1 MQLSV
6 GPFLCICMLLLAFS
20 IMTEAVQ
27 RGDIE
32 EYVRQFRDQILL
44 YDGTTPGHQNV
55 TAAFLPAV
63 PAANQDISR
72 AVAFARRGDLDSAR
86 AIAALYAYAVI
97 EYQDIGQG
105 RNRDYL
111 ILREELDSNGLGRR
125 NWGMYIFAKTGPRGA
140 SYGTPISIQVPHPV
154 FDRNTPELGIRTF
167 VETNAD
173 SFFIA
178 GIYRYSTEASK
189 EPSTWSNASSSDMAH
204 NEHSLFLQLAED
216 FTRPAAFNY
225 SRGQRATT
233 VIQIHGF
240 GNSDMEDGKWT
251 YNPKSS
257 YPQIVLSNGDKSL
270 RGKRVAILDRLS
282 QEFWKRAPKSNQR
295 MTTGV
300 YNGWEYSDLGAT
312 GNVVGRR
319 IRARGDG
326 STFIHIEADPSIRVT
341 DAWAQARN
349 IDAHADRAEK
359 YGRFGRTLR
368 LVLTAEDGPAQ
379 LIAQKL

>member
-1 MQLSV
+1 MRQ
-6 GPFLCICMLLLAFS
+6 FS
-20 IMTEAVQ
+20 ITTEAVE

-32 EYVRQFRDQILL
+32 EYVREFRDQILL
-44 YDGTTPGHQNV
+44 YDGTTPGHQNI

-72 AVAFARRGDLDSAR
+72 AVAFARHGDLDSAR

-111 ILREELDSNGLGRR
+111 ILREELDGNGIGRR
-125 NWGMYIFAKTGPRGA
+125 NWGMYVFAKIGPRGA

-178 GIYRYSTEASK
+178 GIYRYSTETSK
-189 EPSTWSNASSSDMAH
+189 DASTWSNASSSDMAH

-216 FTRPAAFNY
+216 FTRPAAFH
-225 SRGQRATT
+225 SFRGQRATT
-233 VIQIHGF
+233 VVQIHGF

-257 YPQIVLSNGDKSL
+257 YPQIVLSTGDRSL

-312 GNVVGRR
+312 RNIVGRR

-326 STFIHIEADPSIRVT
+326 STFIQIEADPSIRVT
-341 DAWAQARN
+341 DGWAKARN
-349 IDAHADRAEK
+349 IDAHADRTEK
-359 YGRFGRTLR
+359 HGRFGRTLR
-368 LVLTAEDGPAQ
+368 LVLTAEDGPTQ
-379 LIAQKL
+379 LITQKL